1 MTGFGNFGVQYVVSK
16 AEKEATWKVCN
27 HQKLCQTIIDK
38 CKSASIVDHPMESAF
53 SVTWLPHSQT
63 NPNGM
68 RLWQN

>member
-38 CKSASIVDHPMESAF
+38 CKSDS
-53 SVTWLPHSQT
+53 
-63 NPNGM
+63 NC
-68 RLWQN
+68 